1 MKDEIEQSL
10 KSQVDAKIANIPA
23 ESLLPVPDEA
33 TISTLLATSGGYS
46 KTEPGDLNE
55 EIKTD
60 IRLAMDS
67 KTPEE
72 RVNNLEAITRAMA
85 AEQRVGD
92 NERTAFTEEIQ
103 NHLKTMSTV
112 PATPDTAG
120 ESFIKAMMHN
130 LKDPTQSQVKVLDQL
145 LSSINDVR
153 FDEGLIPDV
162 IDLLTNPDKVKAMPD
177 SERIKFEER
186 AGDALAQLSFLV
198 GDRLTEEQYSDFDKI
213 TRKLQKPKC

>member
-1 MKDEIEQSL
+1 MKDEIEKSL
-10 KSQVDAKIANIPA
+10 RSQVDAKIAKIPA
-23 ESLLPVPDEA
+23 ESLVPIPDEEVVSKL
-33 TISTLLATSGGYS
+33 IATSEGYS
-46 KTEPGDLNE
+46 KTAPEDLME

-67 KTPEE
+67 ATPAE
-72 RVNNLEAITRAMA
+72 RVNNLEAISRAMA
-85 AEQRVGD
+85 AEPRIGD

-112 PATPDTAG
+112 PTTPDTAG
-120 ESFIKAMMHN
+120 ESFIKAMMNN
-130 LKDPTQSQVKVLDQL
+130 LKDPTQSQIKVLDQL

-177 SERIKFEER
+177 ADRIKFEER
-186 AGDALAQLSFLV
+186 ASDALAQLSFLV